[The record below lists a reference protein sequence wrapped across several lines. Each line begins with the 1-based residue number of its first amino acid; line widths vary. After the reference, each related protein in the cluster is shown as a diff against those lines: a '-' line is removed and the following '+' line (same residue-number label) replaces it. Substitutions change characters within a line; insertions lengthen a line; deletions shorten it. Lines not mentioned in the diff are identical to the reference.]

1 MPFSHLLLKC
11 FHGFPEYFPDALFGH
26 VNLGGIDAQSSAGFA
41 YGPFVDVMAFEDLE
55 LLGAGEFL
63 SAVQG
68 GLNEVF
74 APFLIPDLLDFW
86 AFWVFQVLQ
95 FIPGRFEWLVEGGAA
110 LLFFEKIIEPG
121 AGNCAQPAFEGAP
134 FPIVFETGRGCCVL

>member
-1 MPFSHLLLKC
+1 VPFSHLLLKC

-74 APFLIPDLLDFW
+74 APFSSQIFSISGPFW
-86 AFWVFQVLQ
+86 SSRVCIHPRPIRV
-95 FIPGRFEWLVEGGAA
+95 
-110 LLFFEKIIEPG
+110 
-121 AGNCAQPAFEGAP
+121 AG
-134 FPIVFETGRGCCVL
+134 